1 MTRSPRLAVVGS
13 INLDLIARTAALPR
27 PGETVGGGS
36 FSRLPGGKGAN
47 QAVAAAALGV
57 ATRLIGAVGD
67 DADGVLAR
75 DALAAAGVDVSAVR
89 TVDEPTGV
97 ALIGIDAAGENQIS
111 VCPGA
116 NAAVTVPAD
125 AFAPGEAVLVQL
137 EVPMTAV
144 ASAAGACTG
153 FFAVNAAPAAELP
166 EAVLRRADLVI
177 VNETEFAAMP
187 VLHGEGAGAVDAGE
201 GAGAVDAGAG
211 AGAGAGVGHG
221 EGAGPLVAVSLGAE
235 GAKLLRGGA
244 EVARAASP
252 AAAVVSTVGAGDAFC
267 AALVAALISGVA
279 EAEAL
284 AAACAVGAAAVA
296 DERSQPALQP
306 LEAYLP

>member
-75 DALAAAGVDVSAVR
+75 DTLAAAGVDVSAVR

-187 VLHGEGAGAVDAGE
+187 VLHGEGAGAVDAG
-201 GAGAVDAGAG
+201 AG

>member
-47 QAVAAAALGV
+47 QAAAAAALGV
-57 ATRLIGAVGD
+57 ATRMIGAVGD
-67 DADGVLAR
+67 DADGALAR
-75 DALAAAGVDVSAVR
+75 DTLVAAGVDVSAVR

-97 ALIGIDAAGENQIS
+97 ALIGIDASGENQIS

-116 NAAVTVPAD
+116 NAAVTVPGD

-144 ASAAGACTG
+144 AAAARACTG

-166 EAVLRRADLVI
+166 EAVLQRADLVI
-177 VNETEFAAMP
+177 VNETEFAALP
-187 VLHGEGAGAVDAGE
+187 ALHGAGAGAVDAGA
-201 GAGAVDAGAG
+201 GAGAVDAGADAG

-235 GAKLLRGGA
+235 GAKLLRGG
-244 EVARAASP
+244 
-252 AAAVVSTVGAGDAFC
+252 
-267 AALVAALISGVA
+267 
-279 EAEAL
+279 
-284 AAACAVGAAAVA
+284 
-296 DERSQPALQP
+296 
-306 LEAYLP
+306 

>member
-13 INLDLIARTAALPR
+13 INLDLIARTAALPQ

-47 QAVAAAALGV
+47 QAAAAAALGV
-57 ATRLIGAVGD
+57 ATRMIGAVGD
-67 DADGVLAR
+67 DADGMLAR
-75 DALAAAGVDVSAVR
+75 DTLLAAGVDASAVR

-97 ALIGIDAAGENQIS
+97 ALIAVDAAGENQIS

-116 NAAVTVPAD
+116 NAAVTVAPD

-137 EVPMTAV
+137 EVPMAAV
-144 ASAAGACTG
+144 VAAARACTG

-177 VNETEFAAMP
+177 VNETEFAALP
-187 VLHGEGAGAVDAGE
+187 AL
-201 GAGAVDAGAG
+201 
-211 AGAGAGVGHG
+211 HG

-279 EAEAL
+279 EADAL

>member
-1 MTRSPRLAVVGS
+1 MPRSPRLAVVGS
-13 INLDLIARTAALPR
+13 INIDLIARTATLPR

-47 QAVAAAALGV
+47 QAIAAAALGI

-67 DADGVLAR
+67 DADG
-75 DALAAAGVDVSAVR
+75 ALVRAALVAADVDESSVR
-89 TVDEPTGV
+89 TASEPTGV

-116 NAAVTVPAD
+116 NDAVTVPAD
-125 AFAPGEAVLVQL
+125 AFAHGEAVLVQL
-137 EVPMTAV
+137 EVPMAAV
-144 ASAAGACTG
+144 VDAARACTG

-166 EAVLRRADLVI
+166 GEVLQRADLVI
-177 VNETEFAAMP
+177 VNETEFAAIP
-187 VLHGEGAGAVDAGE
+187 ALHGGGSGSGAGSGSGSGRSAR
-201 GAGAVDAGAG
+201 
-211 AGAGAGVGHG
+211 
-221 EGAGPLVAVSLGAE
+221 PLVAVSLGAD
-235 GAKLLRGGA
+235 GAKLLRDGV
-244 EVARAASP
+244 EVARASSQ
-252 AAAVVSTVGAGDAFC
+252 AVAVRSTVGAGDAFC

-279 EAEAL
+279 EDAAL

-306 LEAYLP
+306 LAAYLPAGVSPGDASRR